1 MNREGAPVTKSVVI
15 VEDNELNL
23 KLFTDVLR
31 AHGFVVDPVGDG
43 RDAIERL
50 KAVIP
55 DLMVTDMRLGTI
67 NGLDLIAEVKR
78 DLVLRHIP
86 VLALTAYAGPDEEG
100 RAREAGAN
108 GYLSKPVSMMRFIEE
123 VRALAG

>member
-1 MNREGAPVTKSVVI
+1 MTKSVVI

-31 AHGFVVDPVGDG
+31 AHGFVVDPVSDG

-55 DLMVTDMRLGTI
+55 DLMVTDMRLGTV

-86 VLALTAYAGPDEEG
+86 VLALTAYSGPDEED
-100 RAREAGAN
+100 RAREAGAS